1 MEKLKQQ
8 PIWICWNLKTVKG
21 KKTKVPCAASGS
33 VTGTTKEYAHTWV
46 TYDEAAAAMKK
57 HGYTGIGFIIP
68 EGVFFIDKDHIDL
81 NDPIVQKL
89 LKMFPTYAERSFS
102 GDGVHSYG
110 LCDLSRIPVKD
121 GKLNSDIYYTKN
133 PHNGTEVYI
142 GSLTHRFAAF
152 TGDVVQNLPLVD
164 CTDALLTL
172 LEEDMRKDKY
182 SKPGEEKP
190 AELIDEVIDED
201 DPRIEDIID
210 ALRWDKNSPKF
221 IRLFDNGDITGYGS
235 HSEADAALCAIIAFR
250 AGPNPALIDAIF
262 RKSELYRDDK
272 WERADYRA
280 RTIACGIAAR
290 RGVYHKTTKEMPMFV
305 TTHPKTGAECICPTR
320 LAKHIRDYLRY
331 FFVQDHA
338 MNSARC
344 YVYRDGAYRL
354 MSRTM
359 MLGVIKQFII
369 DYDENLVK
377 TRVLNEVCDLLLTD
391 NFFVSEEDLN
401 SDEDIINFQNGL
413 LRLSDMTLLPHT
425 PDLFST
431 IQLPCDWPP
440 APSETPV
447 YDRYMQTLTQGN
459 EEHIRLLEEFAGVCL
474 SNIKGWRMKKALFM
488 YGPGDSG
495 KSVLK
500 ALVENLLGKGNFI
513 GIDLAEIEA
522 RFGTGSIYG
531 KRLVGSSDMSFMTVA
546 ELKTFKKCTGGDSI
560 FAEFK
565 GQNSFE
571 YTFGGMMWFCM
582 NRLPKFGGDDGKWV
596 YERIMQIPCLNS
608 IPAEK
613 QDKYLLDKLLTERAG
628 IVYRMV
634 MAMKDVINNGFR
646 FTEPESVKAD
656 RQLYRNNNSTV
667 VTFFED
673 CMMPIRADDKSHRC
687 TAMKV
692 YSAYQAWCRDNNR
705 GYAKTAREF
714 KDELAAHLGITA
726 KELLIRRSAGMIY
739 REYTLTP
746 ETAAAYIRNS
756 PYTSSEEDFL
766 REQPGHTPE
775 QEQNE

>member
-1 MEKLKQQ
+1 MEKLKQR
-8 PIWICWNLKTVKG
+8 PIWVCCKIVEVNG
-21 KKTKVPCAASGS
+21 RKTKIPCAAGGGS
-33 VTGTTKEYAHTWV
+33 TGTNKDYAYTWV
-46 TYDEAAAAMKK
+46 TYNEATEAAKRY
-57 HGYTGIGFIIP
+57 GYAGVGFIIP
-68 EGVFFIDKDHIDL
+68 EGVFFIDKDHIDPS
-81 NDPIVQKL
+81 DPIVQMLIK
-89 LKMFPTYAERSFS
+89 KFPTYAERSYS
-102 GDGVHSYG
+102 GNGAHLYG

-121 GKLNSDIYYTKN
+121 GKLDSRYYTKN
-133 PHNGTEVYI
+133 PHNGMEVYI
-142 GSLTHRFAAF
+142 GGLTHRFALF
-152 TGDVVQNLPLVD
+152 TGDVLQDLPLAD
-164 CTDALLTL
+164 CTDALLEL
-172 LEEDMRKDKY
+172 LETEMLR
-182 SKPGEEKP
+182 EKETQP
-190 AELIDEVIDED
+190 VEQESIDEVVDED
-201 DPRIEDIID
+201 DPRIEDIVA
-210 ALRWDKNSPKF
+210 ALRWDKNAPKF
-221 IRLFDNGDITGYGS
+221 VRLFDNGDITGYGS

-262 RKSELYRDDK
+262 RRSALYRESK
-272 WERADYRA
+272 WERADYRTS
-280 RTIACGIAAR
+280 TINCGITAC
-290 RGVYHKTTKEMPMFV
+290 RGVYHRSLAEKPAFV
-305 TTHPKTGAECICPTR
+305 IGHPKTGVESICPTR
-320 LAKHIRDYLRY
+320 LAKHIRDHLRY

-377 TRVLNEVCDLLLTD
+377 TRTLNEVYDLLLTD

-440 APSETPV
+440 MPSETPV
-447 YDRYMQTLTQGN
+447 YGQYMQTLTRGN
-459 EEHIRLLEEFAGVCL
+459 KEHIRLLEEFAGACL

-488 YGPGDSG
+488 YDPGDSG

-571 YTFGGMMWFCM
+571 YTFGGVMWFCM
-582 NRLPKFGGDDGKWV
+582 NRLPKFGGDDGQWV
-596 YERIMQIPCLNS
+596 YERIIQIPCTNS
-608 IPAEK
+608 IPIEQ
-613 QDKYLLDKLLTERAG
+613 QDKYLLDKLLNERAG

-634 MAMKDVINNGFR
+634 MALKNVIDNGYR

-673 CMMPIRADDKSHRC
+673 CMMPISVGDKNHRC

-692 YSAYQAWCRDNNR
+692 YSAYQAWCRYNNR

-714 KDELAAHLGITA
+714 KDELATHLGISAQSLTVRH
-726 KELLIRRSAGMIY
+726 KEGMVY
-739 REYTLTP
+739 REYTLSP
-746 ETAAAYIRNS
+746 EAAENYVRGIKYCS
-756 PYTSSEEDFL
+756 DSVEEEFL
-766 REQPGHTPE
+766 K
-775 QEQNE
+775 